1 MIEPIGG
8 NEMPKSFAQQ
18 IEDDENKI
26 KRIREHQ
33 RMVRAKQAKQER
45 NARTKKA
52 RGDRSDSG
60 KSARRRVRRRRTAD
74 VLGWSERHHLGLR
87 PVPRRQRGHE
97 SHRRNRPAHPQIA
110 KVRNHNRHGSGGI
123 ANRASHRTTASPRP
137 AAKLHAQP
145 PAHRTPDRSA
155 AAGSVGLARTAQP
168 SLRWAEIS
176 DLVRNIFPT
185 CRKYVVSSLL

>member
-1 MIEPIGG
+1 M
-8 NEMPKSFAQQ
+8 KLRDF
-18 IEDDENKI
+18 
-26 KRIREHQ
+26 HL
-33 RMVRAKQAKQER
+33 
-45 NARTKKA
+45 TL
-52 RGDRSDSG
+52 RGWFRY
-60 KSARRRVRRRRTAD
+60 RRVGRRIERCMDEFSDALMQWAWRFMGLIYGEFPETAARLILSAALRKLPQLAKRLFR

-110 KVRNHNRHGSGGI
+110 KVRSHNRHGSGGI

-155 AAGSVGLARTAQP
+155 AVGSVGLARTA
-168 SLRWAEIS
+168 
-176 DLVRNIFPT
+176 
-185 CRKYVVSSLL
+185 